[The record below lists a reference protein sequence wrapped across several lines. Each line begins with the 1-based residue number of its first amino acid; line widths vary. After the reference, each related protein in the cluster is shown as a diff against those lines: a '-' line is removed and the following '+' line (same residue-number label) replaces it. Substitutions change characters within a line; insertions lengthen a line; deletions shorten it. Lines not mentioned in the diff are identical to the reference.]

1 MYYKLVLEVL
11 GGLALFIFG
20 INRLSNSLQKITSNK
35 LKSVINIVT
44 KKSWATV
51 LVGVFTTMLI
61 QSSSATSVMTVG
73 FVNAGLMTLR
83 QAIGIVMGANIGT
96 TITAQIV
103 SFKIDILS
111 YPLIIIGFLLYF
123 IAKRRRIKNI
133 GMTIIGLGLLFLG
146 MTIMKGALGPLRENE
161 GFKTFLLIF
170 SKNPFYGIL
179 AGLGLTVLL
188 QSSSA
193 TIGLLIALGSQGLM
207 PIEAAIP
214 ILIGDNIGT
223 CSTAL
228 IASIGTTITAKRTA
242 FSHLMFNIFGTII
255 FILLLYVFRLQPLII
270 RFTGS
275 SIPHQIANIHA
286 SFNIITT
293 VVLFPFIGF
302 FEKIVVKIFPGKDIV
317 VHKNALH
324 LDNQLIQTPS
334 LAMEL
339 VKKEFIRM
347 IKITHTMLKLSFERL
362 DKKDAR
368 IEEKLLDRESA
379 VDSITEDIIRYLT
392 KVSQK
397 PLGNRLSNQLTDQLH
412 IAYDVERTGDHAES
426 MMYLARVREENNMIF
441 NAAESEELEKTFD
454 KVNYMFKTLII
465 GIEDD
470 SIIKLKQCE
479 SIEAQID
486 EIVKDARTNHLA
498 RLRKEE
504 CSLSSGVIFADIIL
518 HLERIGDLLYAISR
532 NFINIKEYKP
542 H

>member
-1 MYYKLVLEVL
+1 M

-51 LVGVFTTMLI
+51 LVGIFTTMLI

-73 FVNAGLMTLR
+73 FVNAGLITLR

-103 SFKIDILS
+103 SFKIDMLAYPIL
-111 YPLIIIGFLLYF
+111 IIGFLLYF
-123 IAKRRRIKNI
+123 VAKRRRLKNI
-133 GMTIIGLGLLFLG
+133 GMTVIGLGLLFLG

-170 SKNPFYGIL
+170 SKNPFYGML

-255 FILLLYVFRLQPLII
+255 FILLLYVFRLQPLIV
-270 RFTGS
+270 RLTGS

-302 FEKIVVKIFPGKDIV
+302 FEKIVVKIFPGNDIIIQ
-317 VHKNALH
+317 KNALH
-324 LDNQLIQTPS
+324 LDNLLIQTPP
-334 LAMEL
+334 LAMEQ
-339 VKKEFIRM
+339 VKKEVVRVT
-347 IKITHTMLKLSFERL
+347 KIAHTMLRLSFERL
-362 DKKDAR
+362 DKSDTVL
-368 IEEKLLDRESA
+368 EEKILDRESA

-397 PLGNRLSNQLTDQLH
+397 TLGNRLSNQLTDLLH
-412 IAYDVERTGDHAES
+412 VAYDVERTGDHAES
-426 MMYLARVREENNMIF
+426 IMYLARVREENNMIF
-441 NAAESEELEKTFD
+441 NAVELKELEKTFD
-454 KVNYMFKTLII
+454 EVNYMFKTLVV

-479 SIEAQID
+479 SIEIQID
-486 EIVKDARTNHLA
+486 EIVKVARTNHLA

-504 CSLSSGVIFADIIL
+504 CAPHSGVIFADIIL

-542 H
+542 Q

>member
-1 MYYKLVLEVL
+1 MYFKLVLEVL

-61 QSSSATSVMTVG
+61 QSSSATSVMTIG
-73 FVNAGLMTLR
+73 FVNAGLITLR

-103 SFKIDILS
+103 SFKIDMLA
-111 YPLIIIGFLLYF
+111 YPIIIIGFLLYF
-123 IAKRRRIKNI
+123 VAKRRRMKNI

-146 MTIMKGALGPLRENE
+146 MTIMKGALGPLKENE
-161 GFKTFLLIF
+161 SFKTFLLIF
-170 SKNPFYGIL
+170 SKNPFYGVI
-179 AGLGLTVLL
+179 AGLGLTMLL

-242 FSHLMFNIFGTII
+242 FSHLMFNIFGTFI
-255 FILLLYVFRLQPLII
+255 FVLLLYIFRLQPLII
-270 RFTGS
+270 RFSGS

-286 SFNIITT
+286 FFNILTT

-302 FEKIVVKIFPGKDIV
+302 FEKIVVKIFPGKDIIIQ
-317 VHKNALH
+317 KNALH
-324 LDNQLIQTPS
+324 LDNLLIQTPL
-334 LAMEL
+334 LAMEQ
-339 VKKEFIRM
+339 VEKEFIRLT
-347 IKITHTMLKLSFERL
+347 KIAHTMLKLSFERL
-362 DKKDAR
+362 DKRDAV
-368 IEEKLLDRESA
+368 IEEKILDRESA

-397 PLGNRLSNQLTDQLH
+397 PLGKRLSNQLTDQLH
-412 IAYDVERTGDHAES
+412 IAYDVERTADHAES
-426 MMYLARVREENNMIF
+426 IMYLALVREENNMIF
-441 NAAESEELEKTFD
+441 NKDETEELEKTFD
-454 KVNYMFKTLII
+454 KVNYMFKTLVI

-470 SIIKLKQCE
+470 SLIKLKQCE
-479 SIEAQID
+479 SIEVQID
-486 EIVKDARTNHLA
+486 EIVKDARTNHLT

-504 CSLSSGVIFADIIL
+504 CPPHSGVIFADIIL
-518 HLERIGDLLYAISR
+518 HLERIGDLLYAISK
-532 NFINIKEYKP
+532 NFTNIKEYNP
-542 H
+542 R

>member
-1 MYYKLVLEVL
+1 MYYSLVLEVL

-44 KKSWATV
+44 KKSWSTV

-161 GFKTFLLIF
+161 AFKTFLLIF

-179 AGLGLTVLL
+179 AGLGLTILL

-270 RFTGS
+270 RLTGS

-317 VHKNALH
+317 VQKNALH

-339 VKKEFIRM
+339 VKKESIRM
-347 IKITHTMLKLSFERL
+347 IKITHTMLKLAFERL
-362 DKKDAR
+362 DKKDTR

-397 PLGNRLSNQLTDQLH
+397 TLGKRQSNQLTDLLH

-426 MMYLARVREENNMIF
+426 MMYLARVKEENNMIF
-441 NAAESEELEKTFD
+441 NKDESEELEKTFD

-479 SIEAQID
+479 SIEDRID
-486 EIVKDARTNHLA
+486 EIVKDARTNHLD

>member
-1 MYYKLVLEVL
+1 MYYSLVLEVL

-35 LKSVINIVT
+35 LKSVINFVT

-73 FVNAGLMTLR
+73 FVNAGLITLR

-111 YPLIIIGFLLYF
+111 YPIIIIGFLMYF

-161 GFKTFLLIF
+161 SFKTFLLVF

-228 IASIGTTITAKRTA
+228 AASIGTTITAKRTA
-242 FSHLMFNIFGTII
+242 FSHLMFNIFGTVI
-255 FILLLYVFRLQPLII
+255 FILLLYVFKLQPLIV
-270 RFTGS
+270 RLTGS
-275 SIPHQIANIHA
+275 SVPHQIANIHA

-317 VHKNALH
+317 IQKNALH
-324 LDNQLIQTPS
+324 LDNQLINTPS

-339 VKKEFIRM
+339 VKKESIRM

-362 DKKDAR
+362 DKKDVR
-368 IEEKLLDRESA
+368 IEEKILDRESA
-379 VDSITEDIIRYLT
+379 VDSVTEDIIRYLT

-397 PLGNRLSNQLTDQLH
+397 PLGKSQSNQLTNLLH

-426 MMYLARVREENNMIF
+426 IMYLARVREENNMIF
-441 NAAESEELEKTFD
+441 NSSGSAELEKTFN
-454 KVNYMFKTLII
+454 KVNYMFKTLIT
-465 GIEDD
+465 GLEDD

-479 SIEAQID
+479 SIEDQID
-486 EIVKDARTNHLA
+486 ELVKDARTNHLD

-504 CSLSSGVIFADIIL
+504 CSLNSGVIFADIIL

-532 NFINIKEYKP
+532 NFINIKAYGS

>member
-1 MYYKLVLEVL
+1 MYFKLVLEVL

-73 FVNAGLMTLR
+73 FVNAGLITLR

-103 SFKIDILS
+103 SFKIDMLS
-111 YPLIIIGFLLYF
+111 YPIIIIGFLLYF

-161 GFKTFLLIF
+161 SFKTFLLIF
-170 SKNPFYGIL
+170 SKNPFYGII
-179 AGLGLTVLL
+179 AGLGLTIML

-193 TIGLLIALGSQGLM
+193 TIGLLIALGSQGLL

-228 IASIGTTITAKRTA
+228 IASVGTTITAKRTA
-242 FSHLMFNIFGTII
+242 FSHLIFNIFGTII
-255 FILLLYVFRLQPLII
+255 FVLLLYVFRLQPLII
-270 RFTGS
+270 RFTGN

-302 FEKIVVKIFPGKDIV
+302 FEKIVIKIFPGKDIIIQ
-317 VHKNALH
+317 KNALH
-324 LDNQLIQTPS
+324 LDNLLIQTPP
-334 LAMEL
+334 LAMEQ
-339 VKKEFIRM
+339 VKKEFIRLT
-347 IKITHTMLKLSFERL
+347 KIAHTMLRLSFERL
-362 DKKDAR
+362 YKKDAV
-368 IEEKLLDRESA
+368 IDNKILDRESA

-397 PLGNRLSNQLTDQLH
+397 PLGKRLSNQLTNQLH
-412 IAYDVERTGDHAES
+412 IAYDVERTADHAES
-426 MMYLARVREENNMIF
+426 MMYLARVKEENNMIF
-441 NAAESEELEKTFD
+441 NKDESEELEKTFN
-454 KVNYMFKTLII
+454 KVNYMSKTLII

-470 SIIKLKQCE
+470 SIIKLKQCS
-479 SIEAQID
+479 SIETQID
-486 EIVKDARTNHLA
+486 EIVKDARTNNLT

-504 CSLSSGVIFADIIL
+504 CHLHSGVIFADIIL
-518 HLERIGDLLYAISR
+518 HLERIGDLLYAISK
-532 NFINIKEYKP
+532 NFINIKEYTP

>member
-1 MYYKLVLEVL
+1 MYFKLVLEVL

-61 QSSSATSVMTVG
+61 QSSSATSVMTIG
-73 FVNAGLMTLR
+73 FVNAGLITLR

-103 SFKIDILS
+103 SFKIDMLA
-111 YPLIIIGFLLYF
+111 YPIIIIGFLLYF
-123 IAKRRRIKNI
+123 VAKRRRMKNI

-146 MTIMKGALGPLRENE
+146 MTIMKGALGPLKENE
-161 GFKTFLLIF
+161 SFKTFLLIF
-170 SKNPFYGIL
+170 SKNPFYGVI
-179 AGLGLTVLL
+179 AGLGLTMLL

-242 FSHLMFNIFGTII
+242 FSHLMFNIFGTFI
-255 FILLLYVFRLQPLII
+255 FVLLLYIFRLQPLII
-270 RFTGS
+270 RFSGS

-286 SFNIITT
+286 FFNILTT

-302 FEKIVVKIFPGKDIV
+302 FEKIVVKIFPGKDIIIQ
-317 VHKNALH
+317 KNALH
-324 LDNQLIQTPS
+324 LDNLLIQTPL
-334 LAMEL
+334 LAMEQ
-339 VKKEFIRM
+339 VEKEFIRLT
-347 IKITHTMLKLSFERL
+347 KIAHTMLKLSFERL
-362 DKKDAR
+362 DKRDAV
-368 IEEKLLDRESA
+368 IEEKILDRESA

-397 PLGNRLSNQLTDQLH
+397 PLGKRLSNQLTDQLH
-412 IAYDVERTGDHAES
+412 IAYDVERTADHAES
-426 MMYLARVREENNMIF
+426 IMYLALVREENNMIF
-441 NAAESEELEKTFD
+441 NKDETEELEKTFD
-454 KVNYMFKTLII
+454 KVNYMFKTLVI

-470 SIIKLKQCE
+470 SLIKLKQCE
-479 SIEAQID
+479 SIEVQID
-486 EIVKDARTNHLA
+486 
-498 RLRKEE
+498 
-504 CSLSSGVIFADIIL
+504 
-518 HLERIGDLLYAISR
+518 
-532 NFINIKEYKP
+532 
-542 H
+542 